1 MSNVCVKGGFLATD
15 LIRNWNLRETL
26 KLQPREVSRQDLGP
40 GAQAVGEEDAQA
52 AEEQQGVP
60 VASGDARAGQI
71 AAAEA
76 RKDRNLQDT
85 EMRAAEVKDNGMFE
99 RGLGERLARTS
110 RLIEARWDKARRD
123 DRET

>member
-1 MSNVCVKGGFLATD
+1 
-15 LIRNWNLRETL
+15 L

-110 RLIEARWDKARRD
+110 RLIEAR
-123 DRET
+123 